1 MGVYKL
7 SKECE
12 IDISEM
18 YEYGIE
24 KYGLYQAQEYL
35 IGLHDLF
42 QTLSENSGIGR
53 DASEFYRS
61 LKRFVY
67 KSHMIFY
74 IQSESGIFIVRTL
87 SQSMDYEGH
96 IKSI

>member
-12 IDISEM
+12 TDIESI

-24 KYGLYQAQEYL
+24 KFELLKAQDYL
-35 IGLHDLF
+35 LRMQDLF
-42 QTLSENSGIGR
+42 QTLANNPHIGL
-53 DASEFYRS
+53 DASEFSPS
-61 LKRFVY
+61 LKRFTY

-74 IQSESGIFIVRTL
+74 LDTDTGVLIVRTL
-87 SQSMDYEGH
+87 SQSMDYDRYL
-96 IKSI
+96 

>member
-1 MGVYKL
+1 MGAYKL
-7 SKECE
+7 SIECE
-12 IDISEM
+12 ADISEI

-24 KYGLYQAQEYL
+24 KFGLIQSQEYM

-42 QTLSENSGIGR
+42 NTLAENTNIGR
-53 DASEFYRS
+53 DASEFYPS

-74 IQSESGIFIVRTL
+74 LQSESGIFVVRTL
-87 SQSMDYEGH
+87 SQSMDYQRH
-96 IKSI
+96 LDL

>member
-1 MGVYKL
+1 MDAYKL

-12 IDISEM
+12 IDISEI

-24 KYGLYQAQEYL
+24 KFGLNQAQEYL

-42 QTLSENSGIGR
+42 QTLTENSGIGR
-53 DASEFYRS
+53 DASEFYSS

-74 IQSESGIFIVRTL
+74 LQSETGIFIVRTL
-87 SQSMDYEGH
+87 SQSMDYERH
-96 IKSI
+96 LT

>member
-12 IDISEM
+12 IDISKM

-24 KYGLYQAQEYL
+24 KFGLDQAQEYL

-42 QTLSENSGIGR
+42 HTLTENSGIGR
-53 DASEFYRS
+53 DASEFYPS
-61 LKRFVY
+61 LKRFIY
-67 KSHMIFY
+67 KSHIIFY
-74 IQSESGIFIVRTL
+74 LQSDSGIFIVRTL
-87 SQSMDYEGH
+87 SQSMDYERH
-96 IKSI
+96 LT

>member
-1 MGVYKL
+1 MAAYKL
-7 SKECE
+7 SIECE
-12 IDISEM
+12 IDISEI

-24 KYGLYQAQEYL
+24 RFGLIQAQEYM

-42 QTLSENSGIGR
+42 ETLAENTNIGR
-53 DASEFYRS
+53 DASEFYPS

-74 IQSESGIFIVRTL
+74 LQTESGIFIVRTL
-87 SQSMDYEGH
+87 SQSMVYERHLGL
-96 IKSI
+96 

>member
-1 MGVYKL
+1 MGAYKL

-12 IDISEM
+12 IDISEI

-24 KYGLYQAQEYL
+24 KFGLNQAQEYL
-35 IGLHDLF
+35 NGLHNLL
-42 QTLSENSGIGR
+42 QTLAENSAIGK
-53 DASEFYRS
+53 DASEFYPS

-74 IQSESGIFIVRTL
+74 LESESGIFIVRTL
-87 SQSMDYEGH
+87 SQSMDYERH
-96 IKSI
+96 LT

>member
-7 SKECE
+7 SQECQ
-12 IDISEM
+12 IDISEI

-24 KYGLYQAQEYL
+24 EFGLNQAQEYL

-42 QTLSENSGIGR
+42 QTLTENTNSGR
-53 DASEFYRS
+53 DASEFHPS

-67 KSHMIFY
+67 KAHMIFY
-74 IQSESGIFIVRTL
+74 LQVESGIFIVRTL
-87 SQSMDYEGH
+87 SQSMDYDRH
-96 IKSI
+96 LS

>member
-1 MGVYKL
+1 MGAYKL
-7 SKECE
+7 STECE
-12 IDISEM
+12 IDISEI

-24 KYGLYQAQEYL
+24 RFGLIQAQEYM

-42 QTLSENSGIGR
+42 ETLAEKTNIGR
-53 DASEFYRS
+53 DASEYYPY

-74 IQSESGIFIVRTL
+74 LQTESGIFIVRTL
-87 SQSMDYEGH
+87 SQSMDYERH
-96 IKSI
+96 LV